1 MHTVPSVS
9 SFRVPALLAL
19 LVACAL
25 TCPGWARAQQS
36 SWLQNPDGLIEF
48 ARSNADFWAAT
59 YDLER
64 GGFYTNIGRD
74 GQVLS
79 SRGTNKDVL
88 TQSRNAYGMI
98 RAFQMTGDERYLE
111 YARGALDFMY
121 DRGWDHTY
129 GGWRNNISSLGI
141 PYNIQQDKTAFLHHY
156 ALLGPMAM
164 MEATVGL
171 EVDSL
176 WFHRGLEYN
185 NTVLWDARAGKEGYF
200 DRVDWRSQNPTGKSF
215 NATVDALTTHAL
227 QQSQMYG
234 GTGVGGTAGAGSGN
248 RAMLEVLARNILDRF
263 MPTMADNAIGFA
275 EKYDSDWNV
284 LANERLSIMGHV
296 LKTAW
301 VLDRLDAVFRIDAA
315 RPDGS
320 GDAEPFG
327 RALTDASD
335 LLFEHVLERG
345 YDHEFGGPYKDYD
358 RVTGEMQLWGLA
370 DTTKAWW
377 QMQQA
382 VMAGMVN
389 KGRTDGYRIADETL
403 DFFEDHFVDDVYGE
417 VYADR
422 TRRGGAIPQWG
433 DHKGDGFKAGYH
445 STELAWYTYLYNAWF
460 AGDPITLFWRA
471 WPVDRDI
478 EKAFT
483 PWEDGR
489 QQMTVSGVTLDGVPV
504 GQHSGHMDRWI
515 IPAGTDGVLAVSFG
529 FGPGPVAV
537 EEPGAGLAALPGSP
551 ILTAYPNP
559 FTDQLT
565 IGWNAGPV
573 IVAITD
579 VLGRIVLQTGLHSGL
594 TSGRTSDRS
603 GTVDT
608 SSLAPG
614 VYVVTVTSA
623 KGRMSR
629 PVVRL
634 P

>member
-1 MHTVPSVS
+1 MRNLRSVS
-9 SFRVPALLAL
+9 SFHLPALLVL
-19 LVACAL
+19 LAACVL

-36 SWLQNPDGLIEF
+36 AWLQDPDGLIAF

-59 YDLER
+59 YDPDR
-64 GGFYTNIGRD
+64 GGFYTNVGRE

-98 RAFQMTGDERYLE
+98 RAFQMTGDETYLE

-121 DRGWDHTY
+121 DHGWDHTY

-164 MEATVGL
+164 MEATVGV
-171 EVDSL
+171 EVDSV

-185 NTVLWDARAGKEGYF
+185 NTVLWDARPGHEGYY

-227 QQSQMYG
+227 QESQMYG
-234 GTGVGGTAGAGSGN
+234 GQN
-248 RAMLEVLARNILDRF
+248 RDRLELLAQNILDRF
-263 MPTMADNAIGFA
+263 LPTMADNAIGFA
-275 EKYDSDWNV
+275 EKYDSDWKV
-284 LANERLSIMGHV
+284 LSNERLSIMGHV

-301 VLDRLDAVFRIDAA
+301 VLERLDAVFRIDAA
-315 RPDGS
+315 RPNG
-320 GDAEPFG
+320 GGAAELFG

-335 LLFEHVLERG
+335 VLFEHVLERG

-382 VMAGMVN
+382 VMAGMTN
-389 KGRTDGYRIADETL
+389 RDHDDGYRIADETL
-403 DFFEDHFVDDVYGE
+403 DFFEDFFVDDVYGE

-445 STELAWYTYLYNAWF
+445 STELAWYTFLYDAWIGGH
-460 AGDPITLFWRA
+460 AITLYWRA
-471 WPVDRDI
+471 WPVSRDT
-478 EKAFT
+478 EKVFA
-483 PWEDGR
+483 PWEDGGR
-489 QQMTVSGVTLDGVPV
+489 NMGILDVTLDGQSIGRP
-504 GQHSGHMDRWI
+504 GSFEDAWI
-515 IPAGTDGVLAVSFG
+515 IPAGTEGVLAVSFG
-529 FGPGPVAV
+529 FGPGPVAT
-537 EEPGAGLAALPGSP
+537 EGAATLPAAPT
-551 ILTAYPNP
+551 LTAYPNP
-559 FTDQLT
+559 FTDYLT
-565 IGWNAGPV
+565 IEWNEGPV
-573 IVAITD
+573 NVVFTD
-579 VLGRIVLQTGLHSGL
+579 VLGRIVLQATLPPGQP
-594 TSGRTSDRS
+594 GRIH
-603 GTVDT
+603 T
-608 SSLAPG
+608 SSLPPG
-614 VYVVTVTSA
+614 VYVVTVAGAT
-623 KGRMSR
+623 GRRSM